1 MTPMTPEAGT
11 PILSLR
17 DLSLRFPR
25 AYGATT
31 ILRDVSLDL
40 YPGETIGVVG
50 ESGSGKT
57 LLGLS
62 MIGLQPR
69 TAAMEGE
76 VVFDGRDLLRL
87 GTADKRRLRGSE
99 IAMIYQDALISL
111 NPGMRIRAQLEQA
124 LAGSKERTP
133 EDLLEAVQLT
143 DTARFLS
150 GYPHQL
156 SGGQRQRVLIA
167 MAIARTP
174 RVVIADEPTTA
185 LDVTVQ
191 KQIIGL
197 LGQLRDELRFALVLV
212 SHDLGLVAGV
222 ADRIAV
228 MYAGDLV
235 ELGPA
240 REVLL
245 RPSHP
250 YTAGLIESSRSLE
263 EGRERLAQI
272 TGVVPSPDRFSPAC
286 RFADRCGRVAATC
299 LSVIPE
305 RRATDGRSAIA
316 FCHFP
321 ISAAEA
327 HGGAAPREEART

>member
-1 MTPMTPEAGT
+1 MSAEPGQ

-25 AYGATT
+25 TYGATT
-31 ILRDVSLDL
+31 ILRHVSLDL
-40 YPGETIGVVG
+40 HPGETIGVVG

-76 VVFDGRDLLRL
+76 IVFDGRDLLRL
-87 GTADKRRLRGSE
+87 GKADKRRLRGTE

-111 NPGMRIRAQLEQA
+111 NPGMRIRAQLAQA
-124 LAGSKERTP
+124 LVGSKERTP
-133 EDLLEAVQLT
+133 EDLLDAVQLT

-156 SGGQRQRVLIA
+156 SGGQRQRILIA
-167 MAIARTP
+167 MAIARSP

-197 LGQLRDELRFALVLV
+197 LGHLRDELRFALVLV

-272 TGVVPSPDRFSPAC
+272 TGVVPSPGRFSPAC
-286 RFADRCGRVAATC
+286 RFADRCDRAAETC
-299 LSVIPE
+299 LTVIPE
-305 RRATDGRSAIA
+305 RRATDGRRTTAL
-316 FCHFP
+316 CHFP
-321 ISAAEA
+321 IGVSEA
-327 HGGAAPREEART
+327 RQPVSSRKEART

>member
-1 MTPMTPEAGT
+1 MTLQTAN
-11 PILSLR
+11 PILSVR
-17 DLSLRFPR
+17 NLSLRFPR
-25 AYGATT
+25 TYGATT
-31 ILRDVSLDL
+31 ILRDVSIDL
-40 YPGETIGVVG
+40 HPGETIGVVG

-62 MIGLQPR
+62 IIGLQPR
-69 TAAMEGE
+69 AAAMEGE
-76 VVFDGRDLLRL
+76 IVFDARDLLRL
-87 GTADKRRLRGSE
+87 GNADKRRLRGTE

-133 EDLLEAVQLT
+133 EDLLDAVQLT

-167 MAIARTP
+167 MAIARAP

-191 KQIIGL
+191 KQIIAL
-197 LGQLRDELRFALVLV
+197 LTQLRDELQFALVLV

-240 REVLL
+240 QEVLL

-272 TGVVPSPDRFSPAC
+272 AGAVPSPDRFSPMC
-286 RFADRCGRVAATC
+286 RFSDRCARVSGTC

-305 RRATDGRSAIA
+305 RWASDGRSAIA

-321 ISAAEA
+321 ISAA
-327 HGGAAPREEART
+327 GVREPASAKEETRT

>member
-1 MTPMTPEAGT
+1 MSHQANDA
-11 PILSLR
+11 ILSVR
-17 DLSLRFPR
+17 DVSLRFPR
-25 AYGATT
+25 TYGRTA
-31 ILRDVSLDL
+31 ILRDVSIDL
-40 YPGETIGVVG
+40 HPGETIGVVG

-69 TAAMEGE
+69 SAAIEGE
-76 VVFDGRDLLRL
+76 IVYDGRDILRL
-87 GTADKRRLRGSE
+87 SKSEKRRLRGSE

-133 EDLLEAVQLT
+133 EDLLEVVQLD

-150 GYPHQL
+150 TYPHQL

-174 RVVIADEPTTA
+174 RVIIADEPTTA

-197 LGQLRDELRFALVLV
+197 LGRLRDELRFALVLV

-250 YTAGLIESSRSLE
+250 YTAGLIEASRSLE

-272 TGVVPSPDRFSPAC
+272 AGIVPSPDRFSTAC
-286 RFADRCGRVAATC
+286 RFSDRCVRVGDVC
-299 LSVIPE
+299 LSE
-305 RRATDGRSAIA
+305 RPARVATDGRASAA
-316 FCHFP
+316 LCHFP
-321 ISAAEA
+321 VPAGRAADAEPVA
-327 HGGAAPREEART
+327 EEARS

>member
-1 MTPMTPEAGT
+1 MTAEPGQ

-17 DLSLRFPR
+17 NLSLRFPR
-25 AYGATT
+25 TYGATT
-31 ILRDVSLDL
+31 ILRDVSIDL
-40 YPGETIGVVG
+40 HPGETIGVVG

-62 MIGLQPR
+62 IMGLQPR

-76 VVFDGRDLLRL
+76 IVFDGRDLLQL
-87 GTADKRRLRGSE
+87 GNADKRRLRGTE

-111 NPGMRIRAQLEQA
+111 NPGMRIRAQLKQA
-124 LAGSKERTP
+124 LAGSKDRTP
-133 EDLLEAVQLT
+133 EDLLEAVRLT
-143 DTARFLS
+143 DKARFLS
-150 GYPHQL
+150 AYPHQL

-197 LGQLRDELRFALVLV
+197 LSQLRDELRFALVLV

-272 TGVVPSPDRFSPAC
+272 TGVVPSPDRFSHAC
-286 RFADRCGRVAATC
+286 RFSDRCGRAAQAC
-299 LSVIPE
+299 VSVMPELS
-305 RRATDGRSAIA
+305 ASDGRSATA
-316 FCHFP
+316 LCHFP
-321 ISAAEA
+321 ISAVEA
-327 HGGAAPREEART
+327 RGPASPKDEART

>member
-1 MTPMTPEAGT
+1 V
-11 PILSLR
+11 R

-25 AYGATT
+25 TYGTTT
-31 ILRDVSLDL
+31 ILRDISLEL
-40 YPGETIGVVG
+40 HPGETIGVVG

-69 TAAMEGE
+69 TAAVDGE
-76 VVFDGRDLLRL
+76 IVYQGRDILRA
-87 GTADKRRLRGSE
+87 GKSEKRRLRGSE

-111 NPGMRIRAQLEQA
+111 NPGMRVRAQLEQA
-124 LAGSKERTP
+124 LAGSNKRTP
-133 EDLLEAVQLT
+133 DDLLKAVQL
-143 DTARFLS
+143 DDIERFLS
-150 GYPHQL
+150 AYPHQL

-167 MAIARTP
+167 MAIARSP
-174 RVVIADEPTTA
+174 RVIVADEPTTA

-191 KQIIGL
+191 AQIIDL
-197 LGQLRDELRFALVLV
+197 LGRLREELRFALVLV

-235 ELGPA
+235 ELGPT
-240 REVLL
+240 RDVLL

-250 YTAGLIESSRSLE
+250 YTAGLIEASRSLE

-272 TGVVPSPDRFSPAC
+272 AGIVPSPDRFGTAC
-286 RFADRCGRVAATC
+286 RFADRCSRTGDVCLTDLPPRV
-299 LSVIPE
+299 S
-305 RRATDGRSAIA
+305 TDGREATA
-316 FCHFP
+316 LCHFP
-321 ISAAEA
+321 VAAREPTPTPA
-327 HGGAAPREEART
+327 IRGGRL